1 MDHESPELIERQ
13 MEETRESLTEKVA
26 LLEQQVV
33 GTIQSATEAV
43 QDTVQSVRS
52 AVEETVSSVSGSIKS
67 SAESV
72 KEALDMR
79 KQVRENP
86 WMMVG
91 CAATTG
97 FIAGLLIPKRNGS
110 LASLPSSPA
119 MPAAAFT
126 PRAEISHRPKWLND
140 IFDMAGREIKKL
152 AEQAVLTASAALKEK
167 VATRLPQMLDECQ
180 SHRSSDRNGVA
191 HDGYPQPAI

>member
-1 MDHESPELIERQ
+1 VDHESSELIERQ
-13 MEETRESLTEKVA
+13 MEQTRESLTEKVA

-52 AVEETVSSVSGSIKS
+52 AVEDTVSSVSGTVKS
-67 SAESV
+67 SVESM
-72 KEALDMR
+72 KESLDMQ
-79 KQVRENP
+79 KQVREHP

-91 CAATTG
+91 CAAATG
-97 FIAGLLIPKRNGS
+97 FITGLLIPKRIGS
-110 LASLPSSPA
+110 STSVSSSPA

-126 PRAEISHRPKWLND
+126 PRAEISHRPQWLND

-191 HDGYPQPAI
+191 RDDYPQPAI